1 MYLSDLHLCINIFK
15 IIKDYYDLKMV
26 GLTEKKH
33 YFRSVNITCTQS
45 LYLIANLLSKP
56 YNWQE
61 ILFTWFSPKA

>member
-1 MYLSDLHLCINIFK
+1 M
-15 IIKDYYDLKMV
+15 DLKMV

-56 YNWQE
+56 YN
-61 ILFTWFSPKA
+61 